1 MVYYIMATEED
12 FIYFTLNNTVLKL
25 DKETLE
31 IFYLR
36 HYKNKPSKWIL
47 KKFSLDN
54 TGYLRG
60 SINKKPF
67 LLHRVIY
74 YAFNLGWDIYDN
86 QSELKIDHI
95 DGDKLNNNLY
105 NLRLI
110 TQQENCFNKHNIKG
124 YTKIN
129 NKFRVDIGLN
139 GKKFYLGI
147 FNTEEEAREKYLTE
161 KPLYHV
167 IQVR

>member
-1 MVYYIMATEED
+1 MATEED
-12 FIYFTLNNTVLKL
+12 YIYFTLLDTVLKL

-47 KKFSLDN
+47 KKFTLDN

-60 SINKKPF
+60 SFNKKPF
-67 LLHRVIY
+67 LLHRIIY
-74 YAFNLGWDIYDN
+74 YAFNLDWNIYDTE
-86 QSELKIDHI
+86 SELKIDHI

-105 NLRLI
+105 NLRLV

-129 NKFRVDIGLN
+129 NKYRVQIGLN
-139 GKKFYLGI
+139 GKKFYFG
-147 FNTEEEAREKYLTE
+147 FYNTEEEAHEKYLLE
-161 KPLYHV
+161 KPSLHI